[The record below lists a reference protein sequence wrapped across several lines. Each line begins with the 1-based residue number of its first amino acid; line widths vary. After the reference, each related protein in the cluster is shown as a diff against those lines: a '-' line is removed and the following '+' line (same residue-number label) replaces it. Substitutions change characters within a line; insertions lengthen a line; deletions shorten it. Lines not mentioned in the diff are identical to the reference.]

1 MKKTF
6 GTPRSA
12 FTLIELL
19 VVIGIIGILA
29 ALLLPAVNR
38 ARESARSAQCKN
50 NLKNIGVSMQ
60 LFSDKDPQGRL
71 SSGAYD
77 QTRDGCSDTYGWVA
91 DMVNQGAGSGQELM
105 CPSNPL
111 RGSEKLNDL
120 VGSSTANT
128 SMEATTLEKIT
139 AGKCA
144 SGTLTATFVAQNFI
158 AEGYNTNY
166 ASSWWAV
173 RGGIK
178 LSQADPA
185 VIVPQNVTREDG
197 QTGAFAQKGLASTTG
212 PVKRRQLEASP
223 IAIDRIAMLGD
234 AAPGDVKDAP
244 AVGNYSYVEDG
255 QTISFIQQGE
265 LLVESF
271 TDGPSFFTGNRVR
284 FAVDNLSLS
293 SAIAADGSTDRKE
306 FLLDDLKQGSD
317 RSTGI
322 AAEYFQDTRDWFA
335 LHGGQKGGVL
345 NVLFADGSVRS
356 FNDTNGDKFIN
367 PGFNVPTTLTDAEI
381 ASVGYTG
388 GEAEVLMGQM
398 WNGVG
403 IASQAK
409 SGKYD

>member
-6 GTPRSA
+6 GTPRPA

-29 ALLLPAVNR
+29 AMLLPAVNR

-71 SSGAYD
+71 SSGAFD

-91 DMVNQGAGSGQELM
+91 DMVNQGAGSGQEML

-120 VGSSTANT
+120 VGATTAN
-128 SMEATTLEKIT
+128 SKMESTTLEKQT

-144 SGTLTATFVAQNFI
+144 TTQTAATVAEDFI

-178 LSQADPA
+178 LSAADPA
-185 VIVPQNVTREDG
+185 VIVPTNVTREDG
-197 QTGAFAQKGLASTTG
+197 VSGAFAQKGLPSTTG

-244 AVGNYSYVEDG
+244 AVGNFLYVQDG

-271 TDGPSFFTGNRVR
+271 CDGPSFFTTNRVR
-284 FAVDNLSLS
+284 FAVDNLSIG
-293 SAIAADGSTDRKE
+293 SAIAADGTTDRKE
-306 FLLDDLKQGSD
+306 FLLDDLKQGAD
-317 RSTGI
+317 RSTGL
-322 AAEYFQDTRDWFA
+322 AGEYFQDTRDWFA
-335 LHGGQKGGVL
+335 LHGGQKGGTL

-381 ASVGYTG
+381 ASVGYSA
-388 GEAEVLMGQM
+388 GEAEVLQGAM

-403 IASQAK
+403 MASQAK